1 MLLLLMLLFLF
12 VVGMAIAVAVD
23 VATGRWM
30 SGTEDSHAQ
39 GAGVLVWQTLELDD
53 HSLASAGVGHE
64 DRDD

>member
-1 MLLLLMLLFLF
+1 
-12 VVGMAIAVAVD
+12 MAIAVAVD

-53 HSLASAGVGHE
+53 HGLAAAGVGHE